1 VIGLL
6 RDKNAARETPYTSPL
21 FDGIVD
27 RAASACSGQYPQSTF
42 DPVTEFGRALNQ
54 LFANTFWWTIPI
66 LVLVEVLVVVIL
78 FRFRERPNQPK
89 PAQIHGNVKLEFL
102 WTLIPAVIVLFIAIP
117 TIQVVFATQ
126 KTPPEDAL
134 VVEVIGH
141 QWWWE
146 FRYPEY
152 GVTTAN
158 ELVLPSGRN
167 IDLNMHSA
175 DVIHSFWV
183 PRVGGKR
190 DVNPQ
195 PRVAPGERGPHY
207 NQLNFNIEQPGFY
220 NGQCAEY
227 CGESHA
233 IMRMAV
239 NALQPAD
246 FEQWVTSMGGVRRGA
261 VPPETT
267 ETAERAAALSAADSL
282 ARARGQD
289 SARTATPTT
298 PLQGPATPAAP
309 QTDAERGRQILT
321 SRACIACH
329 TIQGTSA
336 RGVLGPNLTR
346 FGARR
351 YVGAGARHNTLENVI
366 AWINRPQDLKPGAL
380 MPGAKVGAAG
390 MPATGLSDEEIR
402 LVATYLLSLK

>member
-1 VIGLL
+1 MLL
-6 RDKNAARETPYTSPL
+6 
-21 FDGIVD
+21 
-27 RAASACSGQYPQSTF
+27 SACSGQYPQTTF
-42 DPVTEFGRALNQ
+42 DPVSEFGRSLNS
-54 LFANTFWWTIPI
+54 LFAITFWWTIGI
-66 LVLVEVLVVVIL
+66 LVLVELLIVVAI
-78 FRFRERPNQPK
+78 FRFRERPNQPQPK
-89 PAQIHGNVKLEFL
+89 QIHGNVKLEFL

-117 TIQVVFATQ
+117 TIQSVFATQ
-126 KTPPEDAL
+126 KAPPDDAL

-158 ELVLPSGRN
+158 EMVLPTGRN
-167 IDLNMHSA
+167 IDLKMYSV

-195 PRVAPGERGPHY
+195 PRVAPGERGPRWNH
-207 NQLNFNIEQPGFY
+207 LNFNIEQAGFY

-233 IMRMAV
+233 IMRMAI
-239 NALQPAD
+239 NALPPAE
-246 FEQWVTSMGGVRRGA
+246 FEQWVNSMGGTQRGA
-261 VPPETT
+261 APAADTT
-267 ETAERAAALSAADSL
+267 EAQERAAAISAADSL
-282 ARARGQD
+282 ARARVAQD
-289 SARTATPTT
+289 TTRSA
-298 PLQGPATPAAP
+298 LQGPATPASP
-309 QTDAERGRQILT
+309 QSEEERGKQILT

-346 FGARR
+346 FGARK
-351 YVGAGARHNTLENVI
+351 YVGAGAKPNTLENVI
-366 AWINRPQDLKPGAL
+366 AWINNPQAMKPGAL
-380 MPGAKVGAAG
+380 MPGAKSSAAG
-390 MPATGLSDEEIR
+390 MPPTGLSEEEVR
-402 LVATYLLSLK
+402 LVATYLGSLK

>member
-1 VIGLL
+1 LTGSWIVLL
-6 RDKNAARETPYTSPL
+6 
-21 FDGIVD
+21 
-27 RAASACSGQYPQSTF
+27 SACSGQYPQSTF
-42 DPVTEFGRALNQ
+42 DPVSEFGRSLNQ
-54 LFANTFWWTIPI
+54 LFANTFWWTIGI
-66 LVLVEVLVVVIL
+66 LALVELLVVVII
-78 FRFRERPNQPK
+78 FRFRERPDQPK

-117 TIQVVFATQ
+117 TIQTVFATQ
-126 KTPPEDAL
+126 KTPPDDAL
-134 VVEVIGH
+134 VVEVVGH

-167 IDLNMHSA
+167 IDLKMHSA

-195 PRVAPGERGPHY
+195 PRVAPRERGPRSNH
-207 NQLNFNIEQPGFY
+207 LNFNIEQPGFY

-233 IMRMAV
+233 IMRMAI
-239 NALQPAD
+239 NAVQPAE

-267 ETAERAAALSAADSL
+267 SGAATLETGPGKPPLRDTTEAAERAAAISATDSL
-282 ARARGQD
+282 ARARGAQD
-289 SARTATPTT
+289 TARAATPTT
-298 PLQGPATPAAP
+298 PLQGPATPAGQ

-380 MPGAKVGAAG
+380 MPGAKAGAAG